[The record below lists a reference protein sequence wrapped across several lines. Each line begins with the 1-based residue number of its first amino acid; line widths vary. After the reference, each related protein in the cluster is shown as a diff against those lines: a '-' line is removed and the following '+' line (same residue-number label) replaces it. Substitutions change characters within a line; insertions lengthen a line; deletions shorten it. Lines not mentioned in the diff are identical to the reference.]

1 MAHIY
6 SLELPQKLIYGKS
19 VIVLFCLR
27 IIWVTENLIVFT
39 SVVDPS
45 LTPQP
50 PPKSKKQH

>member
-27 IIWVTENLIVFT
+27 IIWVTENLIVF
-39 SVVDPS
+39 S
-45 LTPQP
+45 LQLLTLP
-50 PPKSKKQH
+50 